1 MKLSSLKQVGAAV
14 LVVATIHGCQASSDQ
29 AATTEAASS
38 QDPLKAFP
46 PGTESEVAAARIQE
60 LQRRQ
65 ENLQFG
71 PAIQELATA
80 AIEADPEFALAWLY
94 RAYQFPPDM
103 EALAK
108 AEELAQNA
116 PDSHRRYIELQATTF
131 KDPST
136 APNIAAIAPL
146 TELAEEYPG
155 ERMLWMVIGQYQ
167 QMDGR
172 TADARASYARAL
184 ALDDSTPRVHA
195 ALAGTLILDGE
206 YAEARGAL
214 EKALAKVPA
223 DATPVN
229 IHYQVAFTHLYE
241 GDVDAALERLTQLA
255 ADYEQA
261 GRPFGIPEVFIWN
274 SIARVNLE
282 NGRLEEA
289 MKAYERGYES
299 VPDSDLDETQKKIW
313 YGRLLHGKSRT
324 LARMGQHGEAWK
336 NVVAVR
342 QMIDEGG
349 EEAEQ
354 FEPAYHYLAGY
365 CKLEAGEYD
374 AAIEHLEQ
382 SNPGDPFQRLLLAR
396 AYEKAGQSAEAR
408 RTYEEV
414 TVSRTNNI
422 ERALAYPEAQRK
434 LKAG

>member
-1 MKLSSLKQVGAAV
+1 MTLSSLTKICAAV
-14 LVVATIHGCQASSDQ
+14 LV
-29 AATTEAASS
+29 AATVHACHAAPDQSEASEAASS
-38 QDPLKAFP
+38 HAAQKAFP
-46 PGTESEVAAARIQE
+46 PGTESEVAAARIRE
-60 LQRRQ
+60 IQRRQ
-65 ENLQFG
+65 ENLQGG

-80 AIEADPEFALAWLY
+80 AIEADPEFALAYLY

-108 AEELAQNA
+108 AEELAAKA

-131 KDPST
+131 KDPT
-136 APNIAAIAPL
+136 VAPNIAAIEPL
-146 TELAEEYPG
+146 TKLAEEYPG
-155 ERMLWMVIGQYQ
+155 ERMLWVVIGQYQ

-172 TADARASYARAL
+172 TADARKSYERAL
-184 ALDDSTPRVHA
+184 ALDSSTPRVHA
-195 ALAGTLILDGE
+195 MLAGTLILDGK
-206 YAEARGAL
+206 YAEAREALQGAL
-214 EKALAKVPA
+214 QKVPA

-241 GDVDAALERLTQLA
+241 GDVDAALGTLTKLA
-255 ADYEQA
+255 ADYEKA
-261 GRPFGIPEVFIWN
+261 ERPFGIPEVFIWN

-299 VPDSDLDETQKKIW
+299 VPGSDLDETQKKIW
-313 YGRLLHGKSRT
+313 YARLLHGKSRT
-324 LARMGQHGEAWK
+324 LARMGQDEEAWK
-336 NVVAVR
+336 NVLAVR

-365 CKLEAGEYD
+365 CKLEAGKTE

-382 SNPGDPFQRLLLAR
+382 ANPNDPFHRLLLAR
-396 AYEKAGQSAEAR
+396 AYERAGQRAEAR
-408 RTYEEV
+408 QSYEEV
-414 TVSRTNNI
+414 MASRTNNI
-422 ERALAYPEAQRK
+422 ERALAYPEAQRR
-434 LKAG
+434 LEAS

>member
-1 MKLSSLKQVGAAV
+1 MTLSSLTKVGAAV
-14 LVVATIHGCQASSDQ
+14 LVAVTVHACTGDPGEAVSEHA
-29 AATTEAASS
+29 AATES
-38 QDPLKAFP
+38 PKAFP
-46 PGTESEVAAARIQE
+46 PGTESAEAASKIQE
-60 LQRRQ
+60 IQRRQ

-80 AIEADPEFALAWLY
+80 AIEADPEFALAYLY

-108 AEELAQNA
+108 AEELAAKA

-136 APNIAAIAPL
+136 APNIAAIAPMQQ
-146 TELAEEYPG
+146 LAEEYPG
-155 ERMLWMVIGQYQ
+155 ERSLWMVIGQYQ

-172 TADARASYARAL
+172 TADARQSYERAL

-195 ALAGTLILDGE
+195 ALAGTLILDGQ
-206 YAEARGAL
+206 YPEARAAL
-214 EKALAKVPA
+214 ELALAKVPA
-223 DATPVN
+223 DSAPAN
-229 IHYQVAFTHLYE
+229 IRYQVAFTHLYE
-241 GDVDAALERLTQLA
+241 GNVDAALETLTGYVA
-255 ADYEQA
+255 EYEAA

-289 MKAYERGYES
+289 MEAYERGYES
-299 VPDSDLDETQKKIW
+299 VPGSDLDDTQKKLW

-324 LARMGQHGEAWK
+324 LARMGRHEEAWQ

-342 QMIDEGG
+342 EMIDEGG

-354 FEPAYHYLAGY
+354 FEPAYRYLAGY
-365 CKLEAGEYD
+365 CKLEAGETD
-374 AAIEHLEQ
+374 AAIEHLKQ
-382 SNPGDPFQRLLLAR
+382 ADPNDPFQRLLLAR
-396 AYEKAGQSAEAR
+396 AYEKAGQDGEAAQ
-408 RTYEEV
+408 TYEEV
-414 TVSRTNNI
+414 VASQANNI
-422 ERALAYPEAQRK
+422 ERALAYPEARRK
-434 LKAG
+434 LEAS